1 MQDPRVH
8 VTKEELEGSPIP
20 EEPIDTGFS
29 LIVKDEDVEFLK
41 QYFKDITP
49 LSEVP
54 SFTSFNRATRRKMIK
69 QSKTNLGRLK
79 DS

>member
-8 VTKEELEGSPIP
+8 VTKEELESAPIP
-20 EEPIDTGFS
+20 DTPIDTGFS
-29 LIVKDEDVEFLK
+29 LIVKDEDAEFIR
-41 QYFKDITP
+41 QYFKDVTP
-49 LSEVP
+49 LSEMP